1 MIVTVRDPN
10 ILSNLDPKA
19 ITNYLKARG
28 WFLKNYIPE
37 KESVWVN
44 STNDQEYDE
53 YDITL
58 PLNRT
63 TRSYAL
69 RMAEILETLE
79 KVEERSQLD
88 ILSDLITTIPN
99 TSIQGIVTKL
109 SQQHHPN
116 NITIMGFVVGKLE
129 LINIKLNQEDYQ
141 IATTAYNERL
151 PVTCTGDLIKDND
164 IFLLVNHH
172 SFALYVINT
181 EHVAA

>member
-10 ILSNLDPKA
+10 ILSNLDPQKL
-19 ITNYLKARG
+19 TTYLKARG
-28 WFLKNYIPE
+28 WMRESHIDG
-37 KESVWVN
+37 KESVWVY
-44 STNDQEYDE
+44 SKNDEEYDE

-99 TSIQGIVTKL
+99 ISIQGIVTKL
-109 SQQHHPN
+109 SQPN
-116 NITIMGFVVGKLE
+116 NITVMGFIIAKPE
-129 LINIKLNQEDYQ
+129 LINIKLNPEDYLR
-141 IATTAYNERL
+141 ATTAYNERL
-151 PVTCTGDLIKDND
+151 PITCTGDLIKDNNT
-164 IFLLVNHH
+164 FSLVNHH
-172 SFALYVINT
+172 SFALYTTNT
-181 EHVAA
+181 EHVTV

>member
-19 ITNYLKARG
+19 ITTYLKARG
-28 WFLKNYIPE
+28 WLEESHIPE

-109 SQQHHPN
+109 SQQN
-116 NITIMGFVVGKLE
+116 NITVMGFIIAKLE
-129 LINIKLNQEDYQ
+129 LINIKLNPEEYQ

-151 PVTCTGDLIKDND
+151 PITCTGDLIKDNNT
-164 IFLLVNHH
+164 FLLVNYH
-172 SFALYVINT
+172 SFALYTPST
-181 EHVAA
+181 EHVAV